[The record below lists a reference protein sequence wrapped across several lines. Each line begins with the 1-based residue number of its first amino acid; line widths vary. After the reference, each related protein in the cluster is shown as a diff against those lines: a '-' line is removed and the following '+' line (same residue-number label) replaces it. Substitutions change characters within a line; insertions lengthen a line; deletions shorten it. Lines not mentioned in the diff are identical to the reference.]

1 MFIENYEYKYSDLR
15 MYIMRNEWNYDDINN
30 LIYIRGQ
37 VYYEQRD
44 SYMQIDQLEP
54 GLYYIY
60 VKIDWNHETTL

>member
-1 MFIENYEYKYSDLR
+1 MFNENYEYKYSDLR
-15 MYIMRNEWNYDDINN
+15 MFILKNEWNYDDINN

-44 SYMQIDQLEP
+44 SYMEIDLEP

-60 VKIDWNHETTL
+60 VKVDWNHETTL